1 MIKIREA
8 VKCVPV
14 ILGYFLLTELGKM
27 IEFWIFMAHQ
37 TESDL
42 YEQQWSWIAMP
53 ESRFFQI
60 PGKTGLLFTALI
72 AVLLCMLAHGK
83 DFRAGQLKK
92 IKETLQINWRK
103 ILFQAILIVGVVLG
117 VAYTRFLDRI
127 ASAISMKDIY
137 FYISG
142 TGALAGTQIIE
153 NIAERFS
160 TLVAFHEPD
169 LLTIPF
175 FFLVFELLRVC
186 FDSKMTLT

>member
-1 MIKIREA
+1 MKIREA

-14 ILGYFLLTELGKM
+14 ILGYFLLTEFGKM

-42 YEQQWSWIAMP
+42 YEQQWSWITMP

-60 PGKTGLLFTALI
+60 PGRTGLLFATLI

-169 LLTIPF
+169 LWTIPF
-175 FFLVFELLRVC
+175 SFLVFELLRVC

>member
-1 MIKIREA
+1 MKIREA
-8 VKCVPV
+8 VKCVTV
-14 ILGYFLLTELGKM
+14 ILGYFLLTEFGKM

-42 YEQQWSWIAMP
+42 YEQQWSWITMP

-60 PGKTGLLFTALI
+60 PGRTGLLFAALTA
-72 AVLLCMLAHGK
+72 VVLCMLAHGK
-83 DFRAGQLKK
+83 DFRVGQLKK
-92 IKETLQINWRK
+92 IKETLQGNWRK

-142 TGALAGTQIIE
+142 TGALAGTQVLE

-175 FFLVFELLRVC
+175 SFLVFELLRVC

>member
-1 MIKIREA
+1 MKIREA

-14 ILGYFLLTELGKM
+14 ILGYFLLTEFGKM

-42 YEQQWSWIAMP
+42 YEQQWSWITMP

-60 PGKTGLLFTALI
+60 PGRTGLLFAALI

-142 TGALAGTQIIE
+142 TGALAGTQVLE

-169 LLTIPF
+169 LWTIPF
-175 FFLVFELLRVC
+175 SVLVFELLRVC

>member
-1 MIKIREA
+1 MKIREA

-14 ILGYFLLTELGKM
+14 ILGYFLLTEIGKM

-42 YEQQWSWIAMP
+42 YEQQWSWITMP

-60 PGKTGLLFTALI
+60 PGRTGLLFAALI

-83 DFRAGQLKK
+83 DFRAGQLKN

-103 ILFQAILIVGVVLG
+103 ILFHAILIVGVVLG

-160 TLVAFHEPD
+160 ILVAFHEPD
-169 LLTIPF
+169 LWTIPIS
-175 FFLVFELLRVC
+175 FLVFELLRAC
-186 FDSKMTLT
+186 FDSKMTRT

>member
-1 MIKIREA
+1 MKIKEA

-14 ILGYFLLTELGKM
+14 ILGYFLLTEFGKM

-42 YEQQWSWIAMP
+42 YEQQWSWITMP

-60 PGKTGLLFTALI
+60 PGGTGLLFAALI

-92 IKETLQINWRK
+92 IMETLQINWRK

-169 LLTIPF
+169 LWTIPF
-175 FFLVFELLRVC
+175 SFLVFELLRVC

>member
-14 ILGYFLLTELGKM
+14 ILGYFLLTELGKV

-42 YEQQWSWIAMP
+42 YEQQWSWIDMP

-60 PGKTGLLFTALI
+60 PGRTGLLFAALI

-92 IKETLQINWRK
+92 IKETLQVNWRG
-103 ILFQAILIVGVVLG
+103 IVLQAILIVGVVLG

-142 TGALAGTQIIE
+142 TGALAGAQIIE

-169 LLTIPF
+169 LWTIPF
-175 FFLVFELLRVC
+175 SFLVFELLRVC

>member
-1 MIKIREA
+1 MKIREA

-14 ILGYFLLTELGKM
+14 ILGYFLLTEFGKM

-42 YEQQWSWIAMP
+42 YEQQWSWITMP

-60 PGKTGLLFTALI
+60 PGRTGLLFTALT
-72 AVLLCMLAHGK
+72 AVVLCMLAHGK

-142 TGALAGTQIIE
+142 TGAIVGTQVLE

-160 TLVAFHEPD
+160 VLVAFHEPD
-169 LLTIPF
+169 LWTIPIS
-175 FFLVFELLRVC
+175 FLVFELLRVC

>member
-1 MIKIREA
+1 MKIREA

-14 ILGYFLLTELGKM
+14 ILGYFLLTEFGKM

-42 YEQQWSWIAMP
+42 YEQQWSWITMP

-60 PGKTGLLFTALI
+60 PGRTGLLFAALI

-175 FFLVFELLRVC
+175 SFLVFELLRVC
-186 FDSKMTLT
+186 FDSKMTFT

>member
-1 MIKIREA
+1 MKIREA

-14 ILGYFLLTELGKM
+14 ILGYFLLTEFGKM

-42 YEQQWSWIAMP
+42 YEQQWSWITMP

-60 PGKTGLLFTALI
+60 PGRTGLLFAALI

-103 ILFQAILIVGVVLG
+103 ILFHAILIVGVVLG

-137 FYISG
+137 FFHGYSRGYAI
-142 TGALAGTQIIE
+142 QEPVE

-160 TLVAFHEPD
+160 ILVAFHEPD
-169 LLTIPF
+169 LWTIPIS
-175 FFLVFELLRVC
+175 FLVFELLRAC
-186 FDSKMTLT
+186 FDSKMTRT

>member
-1 MIKIREA
+1 MKIREA

-14 ILGYFLLTELGKM
+14 ILGYFLLTEFGKM

-42 YEQQWSWIAMP
+42 YEQQWSWITMP

-60 PGKTGLLFTALI
+60 PGGTGLLFAALI

-160 TLVAFHEPD
+160 VLVTFHEPD
-169 LLTIPF
+169 LWTIPF
-175 FFLVFELLRVC
+175 SFLVFELLRVC

>member
-1 MIKIREA
+1 MKIREA
-8 VKCVPV
+8 VKCVTV
-14 ILGYFLLTELGKM
+14 ILGYFLLTEFGKM

-42 YEQQWSWIAMP
+42 YEQQWSWITMP

-60 PGKTGLLFTALI
+60 PGRTGLLFAALI

-92 IKETLQINWRK
+92 IKDTLQINWRK

-127 ASAISMKDIY
+127 ASVISMKDIY

-142 TGALAGTQIIE
+142 TGALAGTQVLE

-175 FFLVFELLRVC
+175 SFLVFELLRVC

>member
-1 MIKIREA
+1 MKIKEA

-14 ILGYFLLTELGKM
+14 ILGYFLLTEFGKM
-27 IEFWIFMAHQ
+27 TEFWIFMAHQ

-42 YEQQWSWIAMP
+42 YEQQWSWITMP

-60 PGKTGLLFTALI
+60 PGRTGLLFAALI

-160 TLVAFHEPD
+160 ILVAFHEPD
-169 LLTIPF
+169 LWTIPF
-175 FFLVFELLRVC
+175 SFLVFELLRVC
-186 FDSKMTLT
+186 LDSKMTLT

>member
-1 MIKIREA
+1 MKIKEA

-14 ILGYFLLTELGKM
+14 ILGYFLLTEFGKM

-42 YEQQWSWIAMP
+42 YEQQWSWITMP

-60 PGKTGLLFTALI
+60 PGRTGLLFAALI

-83 DFRAGQLKK
+83 DFRVGQLKK
-92 IKETLQINWRK
+92 IKETLQVNWRE
-103 ILFQAILIVGVVLG
+103 IVLQAILIVGVVLG

-169 LLTIPF
+169 LWTIPF
-175 FFLVFELLRVC
+175 SFLVFELLRVC

>member
-1 MIKIREA
+1 MLKIKEA

-14 ILGYFLLTELGKM
+14 ILGYFLLTEIGKM

-42 YEQQWSWIAMP
+42 YEQQWSWITMP

-60 PGKTGLLFTALI
+60 PGSTGLLFATLI
-72 AVLLCMLAHGK
+72 AVVLCMLAHGK

-92 IKETLQINWRK
+92 IKEALQINWRK

-142 TGALAGTQIIE
+142 TGALAGAQIIE

-175 FFLVFELLRVC
+175 SFLVFELLRVC

>member
-1 MIKIREA
+1 MMKIKEA

-14 ILGYFLLTELGKM
+14 ILGYFLLTEFGKM

-42 YEQQWSWIAMP
+42 YEQQWSWITMP

-60 PGKTGLLFTALI
+60 PGRTGLLFAALI

-137 FYISG
+137 FNISG

-169 LLTIPF
+169 LWTIPF
-175 FFLVFELLRVC
+175 SFLVFELLRVC

>member
-14 ILGYFLLTELGKM
+14 ILGYFLLTEFGKM

-42 YEQQWSWIAMP
+42 YEQQWSWITMP

-60 PGKTGLLFTALI
+60 PGRTGLLFAALI

-92 IKETLQINWRK
+92 IKEALQINWRK

-117 VAYTRFLDRI
+117 VAYTRFLHRI

-142 TGALAGTQIIE
+142 TGALAGAQIIE

-175 FFLVFELLRVC
+175 SFLVFELLRVC
-186 FDSKMTLT
+186 FDSKMTFT

>member
-1 MIKIREA
+1 MKIKEA

-14 ILGYFLLTELGKM
+14 ILGYFLLTEFGKM

-42 YEQQWSWIAMP
+42 YEQQWSWITMP

-60 PGKTGLLFTALI
+60 PGRTGLLFAALI

-169 LLTIPF
+169 LWTIPF
-175 FFLVFELLRVC
+175 SFLVFELLRVC

>member
-8 VKCVPV
+8 AKCVPA
-14 ILGYFLLTELGKM
+14 ILGYFLLTEFGKM

-42 YEQQWSWIAMP
+42 YEQQWSWITLP

-60 PGKTGLLFTALI
+60 PGRTGLLFAALI

-169 LLTIPF
+169 LWTIPF
-175 FFLVFELLRVC
+175 SFLVFELLRVC

>member
-1 MIKIREA
+1 MIKIKEA

-14 ILGYFLLTELGKM
+14 ILGYFLLTEFGKM

-42 YEQQWSWIAMP
+42 YEQQWSWITMP

-60 PGKTGLLFTALI
+60 PGRTGLLFAALI

-169 LLTIPF
+169 LWTIPF
-175 FFLVFELLRVC
+175 SFLVFELLRVC

>member
-1 MIKIREA
+1 MKIKEA

-14 ILGYFLLTELGKM
+14 ILGYFLLTEFGKM

-42 YEQQWSWIAMP
+42 YEQQWSWITMP

-60 PGKTGLLFTALI
+60 PGRTGLLFAALI

-160 TLVAFHEPD
+160 ILVAFHEPD
-169 LLTIPF
+169 LWTIPF
-175 FFLVFELLRVC
+175 SFLVFELLRVC

>member
-1 MIKIREA
+1 MKIKEA

-14 ILGYFLLTELGKM
+14 ILGYFLLTEFGKM
-27 IEFWIFMAHQ
+27 TEFWIFMAHQ

-42 YEQQWSWIAMP
+42 YEQQLSWITMP

-60 PGKTGLLFTALI
+60 PGRTGLLFAALI

-160 TLVAFHEPD
+160 ILVAFHEPD
-169 LLTIPF
+169 LWTIPF
-175 FFLVFELLRVC
+175 SFLVFELLRVC

>member
-1 MIKIREA
+1 MKIREA

-14 ILGYFLLTELGKM
+14 ILGYFLLTEFGKM

-42 YEQQWSWIAMP
+42 YEQQWSWITMP

-60 PGKTGLLFTALI
+60 PGRTGLLFAALI

-160 TLVAFHEPD
+160 ILVAFHEPD
-169 LLTIPF
+169 LWTIPF
-175 FFLVFELLRVC
+175 SFLVFELLRVC

>member
-14 ILGYFLLTELGKM
+14 ILGYFLLTEFGKM

-42 YEQQWSWIAMP
+42 YEQQWSWITMP

-60 PGKTGLLFTALI
+60 PGNTGLLFAALI

-142 TGALAGTQIIE
+142 TGALAGAQIIE

-175 FFLVFELLRVC
+175 SFLVFELLRVC

>member
-1 MIKIREA
+1 MKIREA

-14 ILGYFLLTELGKM
+14 ILGYFLLTEFGKM

-42 YEQQWSWIAMP
+42 YEQQWSWITMP
-53 ESRFFQI
+53 ESRLFQI
-60 PGKTGLLFTALI
+60 PGNTGLLFAALI
-72 AVLLCMLAHGK
+72 AVVLCMLAHGK
-83 DFRAGQLKK
+83 DFRVGQLKK
-92 IKETLQINWRK
+92 IQETLQINWRK

-169 LLTIPF
+169 LWTIPF
-175 FFLVFELLRVC
+175 SFLVFELLRVC

>member
-1 MIKIREA
+1 MLKIKEA

-14 ILGYFLLTELGKM
+14 ILGYFLLTEFGKM

-42 YEQQWSWIAMP
+42 YEQQWSWITMP

-60 PGKTGLLFTALI
+60 PGRTGLLFAALI

-142 TGALAGTQIIE
+142 TGALAGAQIIE

-169 LLTIPF
+169 LWTIPF
-175 FFLVFELLRVC
+175 SFLVFELLRVC

>member
-1 MIKIREA
+1 MKIREA

-14 ILGYFLLTELGKM
+14 ILGYFLLTEFGKM

-42 YEQQWSWIAMP
+42 YEQQWSWITMP

-60 PGKTGLLFTALI
+60 PGRTGLLFAALI
-72 AVLLCMLAHGK
+72 AVLSCMLAHGK

-169 LLTIPF
+169 LWTIPF
-175 FFLVFELLRVC
+175 SFLVFELLRVC

>member
-1 MIKIREA
+1 MKIKEA

-14 ILGYFLLTELGKM
+14 ILGYFLLTEFGKM
-27 IEFWIFMAHQ
+27 TEFWIFMAHQ

-42 YEQQWSWIAMP
+42 YEQQWSWITMP

-60 PGKTGLLFTALI
+60 PGRTGLLFAALI

-117 VAYTRFLDRI
+117 VAYTRFLNRI

-160 TLVAFHEPD
+160 ILVAFHEPD
-169 LLTIPF
+169 LWTIPF
-175 FFLVFELLRVC
+175 SFLVFELLRVC

>member
-1 MIKIREA
+1 MKIREA

-14 ILGYFLLTELGKM
+14 ILGYFLLTEFGKM

-42 YEQQWSWIAMP
+42 YEQQWSWITMP

-60 PGKTGLLFTALI
+60 PGRTGLLFAALI

-160 TLVAFHEPD
+160 ILVAFHETD

-175 FFLVFELLRVC
+175 SFLVFELLRVC

>member
-1 MIKIREA
+1 MMKIKEA

-14 ILGYFLLTELGKM
+14 ILGYFLLTEFGKM

-42 YEQQWSWIAMP
+42 YEQQWSWITMP

-60 PGKTGLLFTALI
+60 PGRTGLLFAALI
-72 AVLLCMLAHGK
+72 AVVLCMLAHGK

-92 IKETLQINWRK
+92 IKEALQINWRK

-142 TGALAGTQIIE
+142 TGALAGAQIIE

-160 TLVAFHEPD
+160 TLIAFHEPD
-169 LLTIPF
+169 LWTIPF
-175 FFLVFELLRVC
+175 SFLVFELLRVC

>member
-1 MIKIREA
+1 MLKIKEA
-8 VKCVPV
+8 VKYVPV
-14 ILGYFLLTELGKM
+14 ILGYFLLTEFGKM

-42 YEQQWSWIAMP
+42 YEQQWSWITMP

-60 PGKTGLLFTALI
+60 PGRTGLLFAALI

-117 VAYTRFLDRI
+117 MSYTRFLDRI
-127 ASAISMKDIY
+127 ASVISMKDIY

-142 TGALAGTQIIE
+142 TGALAGAQIIE

-169 LLTIPF
+169 LWTIPF
-175 FFLVFELLRVC
+175 SFLVFELLRVC

>member
-14 ILGYFLLTELGKM
+14 ILGYFLLTEFGKM

-42 YEQQWSWIAMP
+42 YEQQWSWITMP

-60 PGKTGLLFTALI
+60 PGRTGLLFAALI

-103 ILFQAILIVGVVLG
+103 ILFQAILIVGVALG

-169 LLTIPF
+169 LWTIPF
-175 FFLVFELLRVC
+175 SFLVFELLRVC